1 MKKIFKFEAKQLLR
15 DKKTI
20 FFVFILPLI
29 AFPLLNGVLSKV
41 VSSRLESIYEQKA
54 TVIVQRDSLAIEV
67 LSKFNSD
74 QDTSLVIEYV
84 DELGDLDSL
93 LKEYPVAIDV
103 ERNDSTR
110 FPTFNIHYSAKN
122 DKKSIKAKQISR
134 KLRTLRDSIRSE
146 RYKGIGV
153 NEYRVYK
160 KIDSFNTSS
169 VEEMQNSQHS
179 TMLPVSL
186 ILILMVGTF
195 MISNY
200 VILGEKDN
208 NTLES
213 LLASGVDRR
222 DIIYGKLGII
232 FLAGILMSFLEMISF
247 AVYGHFT
254 GIFNF
259 GVSFNTSN
267 ILVLILLIISV
278 TTLIASISIF
288 LSCKIKSSTAG
299 QLLFMPIMIVYLLLC
314 LLGTFEGVEIKK
326 GLLLIPIINSAGIIK
341 ALLIDKLVMLD
352 GFIVIV
358 VNLVYSVF
366 IINSSSAYLNS
377 EAVLKT
383 DSDLKDS
390 ENAYS
395 PGMVLTLFALLVVA
409 YMLLG
414 GYLQGRDIVSGL
426 IYSQIGILGLFV
438 VLMIYMNGKKVIEIL
453 KIRKFRPSYFLI
465 AIFFGIFARYPIAI
479 LKDGFFYFFPIP
491 RVVENANILQTGLGD
506 LSQWQLI
513 AIIAVIPAIFE
524 ELTFRG
530 IFLYFLEKK
539 YTFLKVSVVIGLM
552 FGMMHLNVFTFL
564 ETALLGILLTMITI
578 RSGSIIPAV
587 VFHFVNNAYSIVL
600 MKMMENKVLDEEF
613 IKFVENDWFSYL
625 VSAITL
631 GIVILMIKDK
641 IFKRDRR
648 PAILTK

>member
-54 TVIVQRDSLAIEV
+54 TVIVERDSLAVEV
-67 LSKFNSD
+67 LSKFNSY

-84 DELGDLDSL
+84 DKLGDLDSL
-93 LKEYPVAIDV
+93 LKKYPVAINV
-103 ERNDSTR
+103 ERNDSTG

-134 KLRTLRDSIRSE
+134 KLYALRDSIRSE
-146 RYKGIGV
+146 RYKGIGI
-153 NEYRVYK
+153 NEYEVYK

-179 TMLPVSL
+179 VMLPVSL

-299 QLLFMPIMIVYLLLC
+299 QLLFMPITIVYLLLS
-314 LLGTFEGVEIKK
+314 LLGTFEGVEIER
-326 GLLLIPIINSAGIIK
+326 GLLFIPIINSAGIMK
-341 ALLIDKLVMLD
+341 ALLVDKLVMLD
-352 GFIVIV
+352 GLIVIV

-366 IINSSSAYLNS
+366 IINLSSAYLNS

-390 ENAYS
+390 ENTYS

-438 VLMIYMNGKKVIEIL
+438 VLMIYMNGEKVIEIL

-613 IKFVENDWFSYL
+613 VKFMENDWLSYL
-625 VSAITL
+625 ASVTVL
-631 GIVILMIKDK
+631 GITFLMIKKK
-641 IFKRDRR
+641 ITSPDR
-648 PAILTK
+648 IS